1 MNLKNKSV
9 RGSYVGIQVEIKMN
23 VSDKQ
28 TVFHKK
34 KKKESRKTEKLGVSH
49 FLLHKLRQFLNY
61 FFKTCFFLLHNF
73 VGFTALPSLELENKP
88 RNSS

>member
-34 KKKESRKTEKLGVSH
+34 KKRKESRKTEKLGESVISCSIS
-49 FLLHKLRQFLNY
+49 Y
-61 FFKTCFFLLHNF
+61 VNF
-73 VGFTALPSLELENKP
+73 
-88 RNSS
+88 